1 MTIIDTNRLVI
12 RNITEQDFNFIF
24 RLLNEPSWIKY
35 IGDKGIKTED
45 DAKNY
50 IQTGPL
56 QMYKDFGF
64 GLFLV
69 TLKENGVPIGLCG
82 LIKRPSLENIDL
94 GYAFLPEYTGKGYAF
109 EATKAVI
116 QYGKEQLS
124 IDKIV
129 AITTID
135 NLNSEKVLLKL
146 GFSFDS
152 LIKEKNASEE
162 LKLFTK
168 VL

>member
-1 MTIIDTNRLVI
+1 
-12 RNITEQDFNFIF
+12 
-24 RLLNEPSWIKY
+24 
-35 IGDKGIKTED
+35 
-45 DAKNY
+45 
-50 IQTGPL
+50 
-56 QMYKDFGF
+56 MYKDFGF
-64 GLFLV
+64 GLYLV
-69 TLKENGVPIGLCG
+69 TLKENAAPIGLCG

-94 GYAFLPEYTGKGYAF
+94 GYAFLPEYTGKGYAL

-116 QYGKEQLS
+116 HYGKEQLLL
-124 IDKIV
+124 DKLV

-135 NLNSEKVLLKL
+135 NSKSENVLLKL

-152 LIKEKNASEE
+152 LIKENDGSKE

>member
-1 MTIIDTNRLVI
+1 MTFITTDRLEI
-12 RNITEQDFNFIF
+12 RYITGEDFHFIF

-50 IQTGPL
+50 IETGPL
-56 QMYKDFGF
+56 QMYKDYGF
-64 GLFLV
+64 GLYLV
-69 TLKENGVPIGLCG
+69 TLKETGVPIGLCG
-82 LIKRPSLENIDL
+82 LIKRPSLDNIDL
-94 GYAFLPEYTGKGYAF
+94 GYAFLPEFTGKGYAF
-109 EATKAVI
+109 EATKAVL

-129 AITTID
+129 AITTTD
-135 NLNSEKVLLKL
+135 NVSSEKVLLKL
-146 GFSFDS
+146 GFTFDS
-152 LIKEKNASEE
+152 LINENNGEE
-162 LKLFTK
+162 LKFFIK

>member
-1 MTIIDTNRLVI
+1 MTLIDTDRLAI
-12 RNITEQDFNFIF
+12 RYITEDESHFIH
-24 RLLNEPSWIKY
+24 RLLNDPSWIKY
-35 IGDKGIKTED
+35 IGDKGIKTEE

-50 IQTGPL
+50 IQTGPI
-56 QMYKDFGF
+56 QMYKEYGF
-64 GLFLV
+64 GLYLV
-69 TLKENGVPIGLCG
+69 TLKETGVPIGLCG

-109 EATKAVI
+109 EATKAVL

-135 NLNSEKVLLKL
+135 NFSSEKVLLKL
-146 GFSFDS
+146 GFIFDS
-152 LIKEKNASEE
+152 LIKEKNDAEE

-168 VL
+168 DL

>member
-1 MTIIDTNRLVI
+1 MTLINTDRLSI
-12 RNITEQDFNFIF
+12 RYIKVEDFNFIF
-24 RLLNEPSWIKY
+24 RLLNDPSWIKY

-45 DAKNY
+45 DARNY

-56 QMYKDFGF
+56 QMYKNFGF
-64 GLFLV
+64 GLYLV
-69 TLKENGVPIGLCG
+69 TLKETAVPIGLCG

-109 EATKAVI
+109 EATKAVL
-116 QYGKEQLS
+116 QYGKEQLT

-135 NLNSEKVLLKL
+135 NLSSEKVLLKL
-146 GFSFDS
+146 GFTFDS
-152 LIKEKNASEE
+152 LIKEKNEAEQ

>member
-1 MTIIDTNRLVI
+1 MTLIDTNRLVI
-12 RNITEQDFNFIF
+12 RDITEQDFHFIF

-35 IGDKGIKTED
+35 IGDKGIKTET

-69 TLKENGVPIGLCG
+69 TLKENAIPIGLCG

-116 QYGKEQLS
+116 KYGKEQLS

-152 LIKEKNASEE
+152 IIIENNASEE

>member
-1 MTIIDTNRLVI
+1 MTLIDTNRLVI
-12 RNITEQDFNFIF
+12 RDITEQDFHFIF

-35 IGDKGIKTED
+35 IGDKGIKTET

-69 TLKENGVPIGLCG
+69 TLKENAIPIGLCG

-116 QYGKEQLS
+116 KYGKEQLS

-152 LIKEKNASEE
+152 LIIENNASEE

>member
-1 MTIIDTNRLVI
+1 MTFIHTDRLEI
-12 RNITEQDFNFIF
+12 RYITGEDFHFIF
-24 RLLNEPSWIKY
+24 RLLNEPSWIQY

-64 GLFLV
+64 GLYLV
-69 TLKENGVPIGLCG
+69 TLKENAAPIGLCG

-94 GYAFLPEYTGKGYAF
+94 GYAFLPEYTGKGYAL

-116 QYGKEQLS
+116 HYAKDQLEL
-124 IDKIV
+124 DKLV

-135 NLNSEKVLLKL
+135 NSKSENVLLKL
-146 GFSFDS
+146 GFSFHS
-152 LIKEKNASEE
+152 LIKENKGSKE

>member
-1 MTIIDTNRLVI
+1 MTLIDTNRLVI
-12 RNITEQDFNFIF
+12 RKITEQDFHFIF

-35 IGDKGIKTED
+35 IGDKGIKTET

-69 TLKENGVPIGLCG
+69 TLKENAVPIGLCG

-152 LIKEKNASEE
+152 LIKENNASEE
-162 LKLFTK
+162 LKLFTM

>member
-1 MTIIDTNRLVI
+1 MTLIDTNRLAI
-12 RNITEQDFNFIF
+12 RYLTEEDYHFIF
-24 RLLNEPSWIKY
+24 KLLNEPSWIKY

-50 IQTGPL
+50 IHTGPL

-64 GLFLV
+64 GLYLV
-69 TLKENGVPIGLCG
+69 TLKENAAPIGLCG

-94 GYAFLPEYTGKGYAF
+94 GYAFLPEYTGKGYAL

-116 QYGKEQLS
+116 HYGKEQLLL
-124 IDKIV
+124 DKLV
-129 AITTID
+129 AITTIH
-135 NLNSEKVLLKL
+135 NSKSENVLLKL

-152 LIKEKNASEE
+152 LIKENDGSKE

>member
-1 MTIIDTNRLVI
+1 MTLIDTNRLVI
-12 RNITEQDFNFIF
+12 RNITEQDFHFIF

-50 IQTGPL
+50 IRTGPL

-69 TLKENGVPIGLCG
+69 TLKENSVPIGLCG

-124 IDKIV
+124 INKIV

-152 LIKEKNASEE
+152 LIKENNASEE
-162 LKLFTK
+162 LKFFTK

>member
-1 MTIIDTNRLVI
+1 MTLIDTDRLSI
-12 RNITEQDFNFIF
+12 RYIKVEDFNFIF
-24 RLLNEPSWIKY
+24 RLLNDPSWIKY

-56 QMYKDFGF
+56 QMYKNFGF
-64 GLFLV
+64 GLYLV
-69 TLKENGVPIGLCG
+69 TLKETAVPIGLCG

-109 EATKAVI
+109 EATKSVL
-116 QYGKEQLS
+116 QYGKEQLT

-129 AITTID
+129 AITTLD
-135 NLNSEKVLLKL
+135 NFSSEKVLLKL
-146 GFSFDS
+146 GFTFDS
-152 LIKEKNASEE
+152 LIKEKNEAEQ

>member
-1 MTIIDTNRLVI
+1 MTLIDTDRLSI
-12 RNITEQDFNFIF
+12 RYIKVEDFNFIF
-24 RLLNEPSWIKY
+24 RLLNDPSWIKY

-56 QMYKDFGF
+56 QMYKNFGF
-64 GLFLV
+64 GLYLV
-69 TLKENGVPIGLCG
+69 TLKETAVPIGLCG

-109 EATKAVI
+109 EATKAVL
-116 QYGKEQLS
+116 QYGKEQLT

-129 AITTID
+129 AITTLD
-135 NLNSEKVLLKL
+135 NFSSEKVLLKL
-146 GFSFDS
+146 GFTFDS
-152 LIKEKNASEE
+152 LIKEKNDAEE

>member
-1 MTIIDTNRLVI
+1 MTFIDTDRLSI
-12 RNITEQDFNFIF
+12 RYMTVEDFRFIY
-24 RLLNEPSWIKY
+24 RLLNEPTWIKY

-56 QMYKDFGF
+56 QMYKDYGF
-64 GLFLV
+64 GLYLV
-69 TLKENGVPIGLCG
+69 TLKETAVPIGLCG

-94 GYAFLPEYTGKGYAF
+94 GYAFLPEHTGKGYAF
-109 EATKAVI
+109 EATKAVMD
-116 QYGKEQLS
+116 YGKEQLS
-124 IDKIV
+124 IEKLI

-135 NLNSEKVLLKL
+135 NIKSEKVLLKL
-146 GFSFDS
+146 GFSYDS
-152 LIKEKNASEE
+152 LIKGTNDLEE

>member
-1 MTIIDTNRLVI
+1 MTLIDTNRLVI
-12 RNITEQDFNFIF
+12 RDITEQDFHFIF

-35 IGDKGIKTED
+35 IGDKGIKTET

-69 TLKENGVPIGLCG
+69 TLKENAIPIGLCG

-116 QYGKEQLS
+116 KYGKEQLS
-124 IDKIV
+124 IDKLV

-152 LIKEKNASEE
+152 LIIENNASEE

>member
-1 MTIIDTNRLVI
+1 MTLIDTNRLVI
-12 RNITEQDFNFIF
+12 RNITEQDFHFIF

-50 IQTGPL
+50 IRTGPL

-69 TLKENGVPIGLCG
+69 TLKENSVPIGLCG

-152 LIKEKNASEE
+152 LIKENNASEE
-162 LKLFTK
+162 LKFFTK

>member
-1 MTIIDTNRLVI
+1 MTLIDTNRLVI
-12 RNITEQDFNFIF
+12 RNITEQDFHFIF

-69 TLKENGVPIGLCG
+69 TLKENAVPIGLCG

-124 IDKIV
+124 IDKVV
-129 AITTID
+129 AISTID

-152 LIKEKNASEE
+152 LIKENNSSEE

>member
-1 MTIIDTNRLVI
+1 MTLIDTNRLVI
-12 RNITEQDFNFIF
+12 RKITEQDFHFIF

-50 IQTGPL
+50 IKTGPI

-64 GLFLV
+64 GLFIV
-69 TLKENGVPIGLCG
+69 TLKENAVPIGLCG

-152 LIKEKNASEE
+152 LIKENNASKE

>member
-1 MTIIDTNRLVI
+1 MTLIDTDRLSI
-12 RNITEQDFNFIF
+12 RHIKVEDFNFIF
-24 RLLNEPSWIKY
+24 RLLNDPSWIKY

-56 QMYKDFGF
+56 QMYKNFGF
-64 GLFLV
+64 GLYLV
-69 TLKENGVPIGLCG
+69 TLKETAVPIGLCG

-94 GYAFLPEYTGKGYAF
+94 GYAFLPDYTGKGYAF
-109 EATKAVI
+109 EATKAVL
-116 QYGKEQLS
+116 QYGKEKLT

-135 NLNSEKVLLKL
+135 NFSSEKVLLKL
-146 GFSFDS
+146 GFTFDS
-152 LIKEKNASEE
+152 LIKEKNDAEE

>member
-1 MTIIDTNRLVI
+1 MTIMNTNRLSI
-12 RNITEQDFNFIF
+12 RYLTEEDFQFIY
-24 RLLNEPSWIKY
+24 RLLNEPSWITY

-45 DAKNY
+45 DAKDY

-64 GLFLV
+64 GLYLV
-69 TLKENGVPIGLCG
+69 TLKETTVPIGLCG
-82 LIKRPSLENIDL
+82 LIKRPSLENVDL
-94 GYAFLPEYTGKGYAF
+94 GYAFLPEYTGKGYAS
-109 EATKAVI
+109 EAAEAVLE
-116 QYGKEQLS
+116 YAKEQLS
-124 IDKIV
+124 IEKLV

-135 NLNSEKVLLKL
+135 NIKSEKVLLKL

-152 LIKEKNASEE
+152 LIKDKEE

-168 VL
+168 FF

>member
-1 MTIIDTNRLVI
+1 MTLIDTNRLAI
-12 RNITEQDFNFIF
+12 RYITEEDFHFIF

-50 IQTGPL
+50 IHTGPL
-56 QMYKDFGF
+56 QMYKDFGL
-64 GLFLV
+64 GLLLV
-69 TLKENGVPIGLCG
+69 TLKENAVPIGLCG

-116 QYGKEQLS
+116 QFGKEQLS

-152 LIKEKNASEE
+152 LIKENNDSEE